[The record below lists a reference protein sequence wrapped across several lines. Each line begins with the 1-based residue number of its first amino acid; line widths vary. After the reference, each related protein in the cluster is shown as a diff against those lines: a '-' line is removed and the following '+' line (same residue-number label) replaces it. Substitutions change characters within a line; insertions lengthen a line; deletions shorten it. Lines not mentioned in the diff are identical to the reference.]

1 MRAAQAP
8 AGHRMPG
15 AAHRRG
21 RHGLS
26 RAERAA
32 KRAFDILVAS
42 AALALLWP
50 LIVAAWWAAGRAAGL
65 PGLFRQT
72 RIGRGG
78 RPFTILKLR
87 TMDGAGRVT
96 IKAARPG
103 RLGPLAPQIA
113 LRIWARG
120 VNRGLLTHVWLED
133 DPTCPLLAAI
143 PAKQRGTVIA
153 ANEGGG
159 RHALTIRL
167 GGEDETVF
175 LDAG

>member
-1 MRAAQAP
+1 MRLTPSQT
-8 AGHRMPG
+8 AGPFVHIGCTP
-15 AAHRRG
+15 H
-21 RHGLS
+21 
-26 RAERAA
+26 
-32 KRAFDILVAS
+32 
-42 AALALLWP
+42 
-50 LIVAAWWAAGRAAGL
+50 AAGL
-65 PGLFRQT
+65 RFPSAAEVGAAPGGTGMTLALTLLDAEGAPVTDAMIETWQADAEG
-72 RIGRGG
+72 RIGPDETGFAR
-78 RPFTILKLR
+78 R
-87 TMDGAGRVT
+87 TTDGAGRVT

-143 PAKQRGTVIA
+143 PAERRGTVIA
-153 ANEGGG
+153 ADEGGG